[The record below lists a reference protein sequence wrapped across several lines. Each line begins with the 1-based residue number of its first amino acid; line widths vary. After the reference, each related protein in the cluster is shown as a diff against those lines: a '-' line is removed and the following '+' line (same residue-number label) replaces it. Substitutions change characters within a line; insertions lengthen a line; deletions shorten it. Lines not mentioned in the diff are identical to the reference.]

1 MDACKS
7 AIFAFGL
14 KAKHFAFAGFFHL
27 LWEFGAKIFFTDHGT
42 PNTIH
47 SFGDSVLVCKMHNSY
62 CMIRKNFQQHLIP
75 FHSSNVSNYNRL
87 DENKPLQN
95 ACKRI

>member
-7 AIFAFGL
+7 AIFTFGL
-14 KAKHFAFAGFFHL
+14 KAKHLAFAGFFHL
-27 LWEFGAKIFFTDHGT
+27 LWEFGAKIFFTGHGT

-62 CMIRKNFQQHLIP
+62 CIIRKNFEQHLIP
-75 FHSSNVSNYNRL
+75 FHSSNVSNYNRKTRRKQTTSKCL
-87 DENKPLQN
+87 
-95 ACKRI
+95 